1 MNLTLIF
8 RAANI
13 VAAAFMIIGGVMTC
27 IAGGFP
33 NFIQGIFVILF
44 GIMTAIFE
52 FRLPAMITQFASF
65 MFSFLGRGVYDYFL
79 YSHVLLSDICS
90 IGCITLN
97 YNGLG
102 LASGIIVL
110 VIGVGFVVLQ
120 FTHIEAPS
128 NMQKRAYEDA
138 VGYSTQ
144 IGDGTSPTGAGYG
157 QDSFSPTSA
166 GNPQY
171 PTANYASPGA
181 V

>member
-1 MNLTLIF
+1 MNLSIIF
-8 RAANI
+8 RVVNI
-13 VAAAFMIIGGVMTC
+13 IVAAFMIIGGVMTC

-44 GIMTAIFE
+44 GIMTAVFE
-52 FRLPAMITQFASF
+52 FRLPAVITQFASF
-65 MFSFLGRGVYDYFL
+65 MFSFLGRGVC
-79 YSHVLLSDICS
+79 DI
-90 IGCITLN
+90 GAITLN

-110 VIGVGFVVLQ
+110 VAGVAYLVLQ
-120 FTHIEAPS
+120 FTHIEAPT

-144 IGDGTSPTGAGYG
+144 INDQASPHAGGFG
-157 QDSFSPTSA
+157 QSSYPQPGS
-166 GNPQY
+166 GNPQQY
-171 PTANYASPGA
+171 PAANYASSGA

>member
-65 MFSFLGRGVYDYFL
+65 MFSFLGRGVFYIF
-79 YSHVLLSDICS
+79 

-144 IGDGTSPTGAGYG
+144 IGDGTSPTGAGFG